1 MKIKKPNIK
10 KSRGILRDSAPYCVA
25 ILFYLLVKHLYVL
38 GNVITAIVSVILPLI
53 LGLILAYVIDP
64 PVRSLERRMKAK
76 GRKHARGKAITI
88 VVLIIVFSL
97 LLLAAAVI
105 PQFTT
110 SIIKFSNDTGAY
122 HQSLQNSVDSIAG
135 HHVNMDSTFQ
145 LTDKMME
152 KLNDSVHENIVKKSA
167 STGKHLG
174 AFAVDFVLAVY
185 FLLYKK
191 KIVGGGKRLF
201 QDLMSETM
209 YEKFSAF
216 LKRCDGIFIKYLIC
230 EVLDALIVGAANAVF
245 MLIFRMEYVPLVSA
259 VVGVT
264 NLIPTFGPLIG
275 AAAGVFILM
284 MVNPMHAVLFLLFT
298 GLLQGLDG
306 YVIKPKLYGNS
317 LGIPGIWVLIAV
329 ILGGRIFGMWGMLLA
344 IPFAA
349 ILDIVIK
356 EGLMPLIRKRK
367 QENSGNKLME

>member
-1 MKIKKPNIK
+1 
-10 KSRGILRDSAPYCVA
+10 
-25 ILFYLLVKHLYVL
+25 
-38 GNVITAIVSVILPLI
+38 
-53 LGLILAYVIDP
+53 
-64 PVRSLERRMKAK
+64 
-76 GRKHARGKAITI
+76 
-88 VVLIIVFSL
+88 
-97 LLLAAAVI
+97 
-105 PQFTT
+105 
-110 SIIKFSNDTGAY
+110 
-122 HQSLQNSVDSIAG
+122 
-135 HHVNMDSTFQ
+135 
-145 LTDKMME
+145 
-152 KLNDSVHENIVKKSA
+152 
-167 STGKHLG
+167 
-174 AFAVDFVLAVY
+174 
-185 FLLYKK
+185 
-191 KIVGGGKRLF
+191 
-201 QDLMSETM
+201 M

-367 QENSGNKLME
+367 QENSGIKLTE